1 LKLKDKW
8 FVHHLSFFVQ
18 KIKSGVP
25 IAISIFFECYNYH
38 AVGGKVKLV
47 VECNIISKAL
57 GGKLNG
63 AN

>member
-1 LKLKDKW
+1 
-8 FVHHLSFFVQ
+8 VQ